1 MTESGI
7 GNGETVTVHPGRVL
21 RGTIRVP
28 GDKSISHRA
37 ALIGAI
43 ARGSTTITGF
53 LRADDCLHTLA
64 CLRELG
70 VEISDDGTRLVI
82 EGTSGC
88 LRQPSRVLDCGNSGT
103 TMRLLAGLLAAQP
116 FTAELDGDESLR
128 RRPMDRVAEPLRRM
142 GAHVGARQGRF
153 PPLRIMGMTLRGIT
167 YRLPIPSA
175 QVKSATLLA
184 AVLAEGETVIEEPVR
199 TRDHT
204 ERMLASLGVP
214 VRRDGERIT
223 LTPRIPVGGEITVP
237 GDISSAAFLLVAAA
251 TREGSEVTVES
262 LGVNPT
268 RTGVLDILREM
279 GAEVIVGDIREASG
293 EPVATVSVRG
303 GRLRGT
309 QIGGAAAARV
319 IDELPVLAVAAAV
332 ADGRTVISDAQEL
345 RVKESD
351 RISALTRGLHALGVR
366 VVEQPDG
373 LVIDGGRLHGGT
385 VDAAGD
391 HRIAMAFAVAGLLAS
406 SPVTVRGAEAVNVS
420 FPGFFDLLS
429 VLGEPRTGNRA
440 PRRENRQGLS

>member
-1 MTESGI
+1 M
-7 GNGETVTVHPGRVL
+7 
-21 RGTIRVP
+21 
-28 GDKSISHRA
+28 
-37 ALIGAI
+37 
-43 ARGSTTITGF
+43 
-53 LRADDCLHTLA
+53 
-64 CLRELG
+64 
-70 VEISDDGTRLVI
+70 
-82 EGTSGC
+82 
-88 LRQPSRVLDCGNSGT
+88 
-103 TMRLLAGLLAAQP
+103 
-116 FTAELDGDESLR
+116 
-128 RRPMDRVAEPLRRM
+128 
-142 GAHVGARQGRF
+142 
-153 PPLRIMGMTLRGIT
+153 RIMGMTLRGIT

-351 RISALTRGLHALGVR
+351 RISALTRGLYALGVR
-366 VVEQPDG
+366 VEEQPDG